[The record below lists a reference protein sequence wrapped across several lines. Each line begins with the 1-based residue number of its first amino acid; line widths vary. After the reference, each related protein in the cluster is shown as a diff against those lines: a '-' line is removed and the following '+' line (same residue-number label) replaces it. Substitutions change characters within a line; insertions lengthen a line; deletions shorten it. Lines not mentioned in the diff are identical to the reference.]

1 MNLAVNKDINYCDAL
16 KVSLNSDSLFSQD
29 YSRNIYPSDALSTHS
44 RLHVHVHLTV
54 PLFEILLIV
63 NCCYLLK
70 LGK

>member
-16 KVSLNSDSLFSQD
+16 KVSLNSDSLFSQG
-29 YSRNIYPSDALSTHS
+29 YSRKIYPSDALSTHS
-44 RLHVHVHLTV
+44 QLHVHVHLTV